1 MDRSSW
7 RATLSQPRSY
17 PRSFGRAVAALA
29 EHNLHP
35 TPPADWTPTA
45 NPAAAFDFLH
55 TIVGEDLWDDAQMS
69 DVLQYPWKNK
79 HLRLDF

>member
-1 MDRSSW
+1 
-7 RATLSQPRSY
+7 
-17 PRSFGRAVAALA
+17 
-29 EHNLHP
+29 LHP